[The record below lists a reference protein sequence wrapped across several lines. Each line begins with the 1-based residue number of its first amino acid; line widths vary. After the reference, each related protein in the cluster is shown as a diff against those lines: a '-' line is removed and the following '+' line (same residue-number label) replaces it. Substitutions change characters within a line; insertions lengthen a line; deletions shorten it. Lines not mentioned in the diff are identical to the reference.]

1 MKTCRIADAIGRL
14 DDDLIEGALRSGTVG
29 AKEKEKIIGKE
40 SSRGRKRKVFTRI
53 AAVAAAVAVTFSAGY
68 AVAAAVIVG
77 GTKGQHAGPNY
88 GEAKALSNVGG
99 IFRNYTARVAD
110 GFFAEI
116 VPEIK
121 IFSEKYGTVT
131 LKGTTYS
138 ARGEYAKEGS
148 IGEEIGIVIL
158 PDGEFPAYAVKGI
171 SSGMAIAVKAEG
183 EFHLYANDPAVA
195 PDTFGA
201 LWDAYDFE
209 STLSFSRIVVKSS
222 ATGTREAVLQNV
234 AECVALLKGFG
245 NATLC
250 RETGLSADGVSFIV
264 SSETIGIYK
273 REIVVSAN
281 GTLSVDLFGTRFA
294 YEIGKDKAAEVI
306 GYAAGHSVAVPP
318 EPYEF
323 KAWGEITEIGEGY
336 FVINDEPF
344 CVYGH
349 EALTFRVSVG
359 NSSFSRYITAGD
371 LKVGDKIAV
380 IFRGYIDTE
389 HGNLIADG
397 RKILKYREDK
407 I

>member
-116 VPEIK
+116 VPETK

-131 LKGTTYS
+131 LNGTTYS
-138 ARGEYAKEGS
+138 ARGEYAKEEL
-148 IGEEIGIVIL
+148 IGEEIGVVTL
-158 PDGEFPAYAVKGI
+158 PDGSFPAYAVKGI
-171 SSGMAIAVKAEG
+171 APGRTIAVKAEE
-183 EFHLYANDPAVA
+183 EFYLYANDPEVA
-195 PDTFGA
+195 PDTFGE
-201 LWDAYDFE
+201 LWEAYGFDR
-209 STLSFSRIVVKSS
+209 TLSFSRIAVKSGT
-222 ATGTREAVLQNV
+222 AGTREAALQNV

-245 NATLC
+245 NAALC
-250 RETGLSADGVSFIV
+250 RETGLPADGVSFIV
-264 SSETIGIYK
+264 SSEAIGIYK

-281 GTLSVDLFGTRFA
+281 GTLSVDLFGTRFV
-294 YEIGKDKAAEVI
+294 YEIGKDKAAEAIDYVS
-306 GYAAGHSVAVPP
+306 GHSVSVSA

-336 FVINDEPF
+336 FVINDGPF
-344 CVYGH
+344 CVYGY
-349 EALTFRVSVG
+349 EALAFRVSVG
-359 NSSFSRYITAGD
+359 NSAFARYVAAGD
-371 LKVGDKIAV
+371 LKAGDKIAV
-380 IFRGYIDTE
+380 VFRGYIDAE
-389 HGNLIADG
+389 NGNLIADG